1 MPGTLRSASCNVVAP
16 CAWMT
21 DCGTVLMNW
30 GMSRIGVSVRVGL
43 TVVSVRYESPRTRTS
58 GSVCSDCA
66 CAWAHSGAAVEK
78 ASNIAAASGRR
89 LKRSIFHPLLVAQ
102 PQDCALAALGVA
114 GCVCL
119 QTIIVLVIVRKPRGG
134 QFRPVE
140 FPARILERRKPMLI
154 RCLLAA
160 VAALLPHLAAA
171 QPWPSKPLRYIVPF
185 APGGTTDILGRM
197 VAAGLS
203 ASLGQP
209 VVVENK
215 PGQAGSIGAAELAR
229 SAPDG
234 YTIGGGTISSHA
246 INVTL
251 YPALPYDP
259 LKDFAPITMLATLP
273 NMLIVHP
280 SVKAENVR
288 ELIALLKA
296 NPNKYSFGSAGN
308 GTSQH
313 ISGELFK
320 IMSGTDMQ
328 HIPYKGSGPMIPDLI
343 AGTIQLSFENITT
356 AYPQVKGGK
365 LKALAVTSAKRS
377 FVAPDVPTMAEAGLP
392 GYDISSWQAMYAPA
406 GTPREIVT
414 RVHAE
419 TVKVLRVPENQKK
432 LQELGLEAGGMSP
445 EELLA
450 LMRSDIPRLGKV
462 VRESGAKVD

>member
-1 MPGTLRSASCNVVAP
+1 MK
-16 CAWMT
+16 
-21 DCGTVLMNW
+21 VLMRI
-30 GMSRIGVSVRVGL
+30 SRAL
-43 TVVSVRYESPRTRTS
+43 
-58 GSVCSDCA
+58 A
-66 CAWAHSGAAVEK
+66 CA
-78 ASNIAAASGRR
+78 
-89 LKRSIFHPLLVAQ
+89 PLLCVV
-102 PQDCALAALGVA
+102 LASA
-114 GCVCL
+114 
-119 QTIIVLVIVRKPRGG
+119 
-134 QFRPVE
+134 
-140 FPARILERRKPMLI
+140 
-154 RCLLAA
+154 
-160 VAALLPHLAAA
+160 HA
-171 QPWPSKPLRYIVPF
+171 QPWPSRPIRYIVPF

-203 ASLGQP
+203 SSLGQP

-246 INVTL
+246 INATL
-251 YPALPYDP
+251 YSKLPYDP

-280 SVKAENVR
+280 SVNAASVR

-320 IMSGTDMQ
+320 IMTGTQMQ

-356 AYPQVKGGK
+356 AYPQVRGGK
-365 LKALAVTSAKRS
+365 LRALAVTSAKRS
-377 FVAPDVPTMAEAGLP
+377 FVAPEVPTMAEAGLA

-406 GTPREIVT
+406 GTPREIVA
-414 RVHAE
+414 RLHAE
-419 TVKVLRVPENQKK
+419 TVKALRAPQNQKK
-432 LQELGLEAGGMSP
+432 LSELGLDAGGMSP
-445 EELLA
+445 EQLTA
-450 LMRSDIPRLGKV
+450 FMRSEIPRLGKV

>member
-1 MPGTLRSASCNVVAP
+1 MPFAKAL
-16 CAWMT
+16 
-21 DCGTVLMNW
+21 
-30 GMSRIGVSVRVGL
+30 L
-43 TVVSVRYESPRTRTS
+43 T
-58 GSVCSDCA
+58 
-66 CAWAHSGAAVEK
+66 
-78 ASNIAAASGRR
+78 
-89 LKRSIFHPLLVAQ
+89 
-102 PQDCALAALGVA
+102 
-114 GCVCL
+114 
-119 QTIIVLVIVRKPRGG
+119 
-134 QFRPVE
+134 
-140 FPARILERRKPMLI
+140 
-154 RCLLAA
+154 LLAA
-160 VAALLPHLAAA
+160 VSTAVSCFAQA
-171 QPWPSKPLRYIVPF
+171 QPWPSKPIRYIVPF

-197 VAAGLS
+197 VASGMS

-229 SAPDG
+229 AAPDG

-246 INVTL
+246 INATL
-251 YPALPYDP
+251 YPKLPYDP

-419 TVKVLRVPENQKK
+419 TVKVLRAPENQKK